1 MLYFVVINLRM
12 RFSLYILLLGGLLL
26 STVQCAKRA
35 SPTGGPRDSIPPLLV
50 NASPKLNT
58 VFFDKD
64 EINLTFNEYVT
75 LKDISKQLIISP
87 PLNSSQY
94 KIYPVTGAAK
104 KVTVK
109 LLDTLLDNTTYTFNF
124 GEGIIDFNESNPISY
139 LTYTLSTGATIDS
152 LYIKGRITDAF
163 ERETDRFISLQLYPV
178 DSTFTDS
185 VIYTKKPLYVTS
197 TLDTTIYRFQNLR
210 AGKYALVALKDQ
222 AGNYYFDQNA
232 DKIGFVDT
240 LIELPQDSIIDLRL
254 FKERTNFFWD
264 KPYFINDHHIALA
277 YYGDRKEE
285 PFKMVSEVPDSFEYL
300 VTQSRKTDTLNYWF
314 KGAELDSLQFELKI
328 KDSLQIRTVYFK
340 NPVADSL
347 VINKFTQGSLRLK
360 SKFEIES
367 NLPITQINSEQLV
380 VTNVD
385 TLQIPAKLEIQENY
399 DRIFVDFEILPNDR
413 YEIKLLPNA
422 LVDFWGNTNDTL
434 VYKTSTKKIEDYGNI
449 YLRVQHQSS
458 VPFIIELLNNDKVVR
473 RYTKPVDG
481 NAYTF
486 ELLDAGKYRVR
497 LIEDANENEQWDT
510 GNYLQKIQPE
520 KVIYFWKEIDL
531 RANWD
536 MNETFNTSQ
545 NYPDLPESATAS
557 GVLEAPD
564 NPTQP

>member
-1 MLYFVVINLRM
+1 M
-12 RFSLYILLLGGLLL
+12 RFSLYILLLGGLFL

-35 SPTGGPRDSIPPLLV
+35 SPTGGPRDSIPPLLI

>member
-1 MLYFVVINLRM
+1 M

-210 AGKYALVALKDQ
+210 AGKYDLVALKDQ

-277 YYGDRKEE
+277 YYGERKEE

-385 TLQIPAKLEIQENY
+385 TIQIPAKLEIQENY

-481 NAYTF
+481 NSYTF

>member
-35 SPTGGPRDSIPPLLV
+35 SPTGGPRDSIPPLLI

-458 VPFIIELLNNDKVVR
+458 VPFIIELLNNDKVVC

>member
-1 MLYFVVINLRM
+1 M

-35 SPTGGPRDSIPPLLV
+35 SPTGGPRDSIPPLLI

-545 NYPDLPESATAS
+545 NYLDLPESATAS

>member
-1 MLYFVVINLRM
+1 M

-35 SPTGGPRDSIPPLLV
+35 SPTGGPRDSIPPLLI

-75 LKDISKQLIISP
+75 LKYISKQFIISP

>member
-1 MLYFVVINLRM
+1 M

-35 SPTGGPRDSIPPLLV
+35 SPTGGPRDSIPPLLI

-285 PFKMVSEVPDSFEYL
+285 PFKIVSEVPDSFEYL

>member
-1 MLYFVVINLRM
+1 M

-35 SPTGGPRDSIPPLLV
+35 SPTGGPRDSIPPLLI

-240 LIELPQDSIIDLRL
+240 LIELPQDSIIDLIL

-473 RYTKPVDG
+473 RYTKPIDG

>member
-1 MLYFVVINLRM
+1 M

-35 SPTGGPRDSIPPLLV
+35 SPTGGPRDSIPPLLI

-545 NYPDLPESATAS
+545 NYPDLPENATAS

>member
-35 SPTGGPRDSIPPLLV
+35 SPTGGPRDSIPPLLI

-87 PLNSSQY
+87 PLNSLQY

>member
-1 MLYFVVINLRM
+1 M

-210 AGKYALVALKDQ
+210 AGKYDLVALKDQ

-385 TLQIPAKLEIQENY
+385 TIQIPAKLEIQENY

-481 NAYTF
+481 NSYTF

>member
-1 MLYFVVINLRM
+1 M

-35 SPTGGPRDSIPPLLV
+35 SPTGGPRDSIPPLLI

-520 KVIYFWKEIDL
+520 KVIYFWKEIGL